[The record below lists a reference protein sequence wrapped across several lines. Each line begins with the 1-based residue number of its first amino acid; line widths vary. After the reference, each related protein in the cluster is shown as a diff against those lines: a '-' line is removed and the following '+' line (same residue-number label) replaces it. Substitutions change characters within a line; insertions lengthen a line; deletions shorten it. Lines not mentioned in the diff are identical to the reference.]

1 VLETEFS
8 FDEATMACFSHY
20 THGLFC
26 FNPQV
31 PMGKFHFKLY
41 VLCCAIANLVV
52 RICIHTKDSSDM
64 DYTSEEF
71 DWEQIKKTDKL
82 TSEMCSIL
90 HGCGE
95 YGQLLHVHNCSN

>member
-1 VLETEFS
+1 
-8 FDEATMACFSHY
+8 
-20 THGLFC
+20 
-26 FNPQV
+26 
-31 PMGKFHFKLY
+31 MGKFHFKLY